1 MYASRILGED
11 RVSLERTH
19 RLLAAGIEY
28 LWTMETNV
36 DDTVGN
42 FQNIMPL
49 WADVK
54 V

>member
-1 MYASRILGED
+1 
-11 RVSLERTH
+11 
-19 RLLAAGIEY
+19 
-28 LWTMETNV
+28 METNV